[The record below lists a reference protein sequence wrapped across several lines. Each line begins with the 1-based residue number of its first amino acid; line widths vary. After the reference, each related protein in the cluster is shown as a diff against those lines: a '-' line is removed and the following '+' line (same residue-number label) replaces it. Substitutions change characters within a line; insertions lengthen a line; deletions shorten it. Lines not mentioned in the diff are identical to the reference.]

1 MQLQEFKNNY
11 LDLLLQ
17 FLWRQW
23 SALGIAGYSESKDP
37 WVIDPEALLL
47 FSATLTRYEQ
57 RLFDEILDWVD
68 MNDRFI
74 NVQRLRNIQKQEGF
88 NCTDVLSAIAAVMMK
103 NKAGIKWKGLAGNV
117 KIMDEEKKTQSV
129 LFKIRRPPSHSRR

>member
-47 FSATLTRYEQ
+47 FSATLTRYDQ
-57 RLFDEILDWVD
+57 RLFDEILDWMD

-74 NVQRLRNIQKQEGF
+74 NILHYYYIPLIYYVI
-88 NCTDVLSAIAAVMMK
+88 T
-103 NKAGIKWKGLAGNV
+103 
-117 KIMDEEKKTQSV
+117 
-129 LFKIRRPPSHSRR
+129 